1 MKKALELLKEIWEWA
16 LHLHKQATTQ
26 NTLVSTQQHVKNTK
40 NTLKKKPSN
49 TLNKITQ
56 NTLVVP

>member
-26 NTLVSTQQHVKNTK
+26 NTLVSTQQHAK
-40 NTLKKKPSN
+40 NTLKKHLATAKKKSP
-49 TLNKITQ
+49 
-56 NTLVVP
+56 